1 VTAARRRE
9 RSFTPPAVVVL
20 GAAWVAGSVPFS
32 QIAARRTRGVDLRQ
46 VGTGT
51 VSGTGLYRVA
61 GFGPLAVAGVAEV
74 AKGALGVLLA
84 GPERPGL
91 AALAGGM
98 AVAGHNWSP
107 FLRGAGGRG
116 LSPSLGALLPR
127 HWPGTVTLLAGMAG
141 GRLARA
147 SAVGVLVADM
157 ALVPVLARTRGRPG
171 AWAGAAV
178 LAPMLAKRLTG
189 NHRPADARA
198 GIYLQR
204 LVFDRDTWAPPA

>member
-1 VTAARRRE
+1 MTAAQGHE
-9 RSFTPPAVVVL
+9 RSLTPPAPVVL
-20 GAAWVAGSVPFS
+20 AAALLAGSVPFS
-32 QIAARRTRGVDLRQ
+32 QIAARLTHGVDLRR

-51 VSGTGLYRVA
+51 VSGTGLYQVA
-61 GFGPLAVAGVAEV
+61 GFGPLAVAGIAEV
-74 AKGALGVLLA
+74 GKGAFGVLLA
-84 GPERPGL
+84 GPDRPGL
-91 AALAGGM
+91 AALAGGL

-147 SAVGVLVADM
+147 SSVGVLIADA
-157 ALVPVLARTRGRPG
+157 ALVPVLARTRGRAG

-178 LAPMLAKRLTG
+178 LGPMLAKRLAG
-189 NHRPADARA
+189 NRRPAEPGA
-198 GIYLQR
+198 GVYIRR
-204 LVFDRDTWAPPA
+204 LLLDRDTWTPPD